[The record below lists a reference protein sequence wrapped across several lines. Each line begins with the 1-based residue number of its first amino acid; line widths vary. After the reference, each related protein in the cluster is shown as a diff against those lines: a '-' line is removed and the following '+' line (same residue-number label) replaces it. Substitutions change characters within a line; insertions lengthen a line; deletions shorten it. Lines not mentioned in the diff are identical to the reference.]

1 MNGFLIELNAGD
13 LMPTYFPLLRPKD
26 KSILLALTKKVC
38 YIRDR
43 RTANSVIFWTAALA
57 ISFLSPIYIA
67 PNTKSLGVLTSV
79 LFSLLWL
86 PPLIQRW

>member
-1 MNGFLIELNAGD
+1 MYEWFSLIELNAGD

-43 RTANSVIFWTAALA
+43 RTANSVIF
-57 ISFLSPIYIA
+57 
-67 PNTKSLGVLTSV
+67 
-79 LFSLLWL
+79 
-86 PPLIQRW
+86 